1 MSASKKADT
10 PKTKIK
16 TLAPIKTSHSGAPN
30 CCSGFFMKNTTKTC
44 TEKFPGAQVGTAWK
58 SSGSAQK
65 PRMSGKA
72 TNQLNHVNYR
82 KSALLGDLR
91 DTIAHSSV
99 SN

>member
-72 TNQLNHVNYR
+72 TYR
-82 KSALLGDLR
+82 ELTETEVPLGQMQTPLTNECR
-91 DTIAHSSV
+91 
-99 SN
+99 SNKH

>member
-30 CCSGFFMKNTTKTC
+30 CCSGFFMKNTTKMC
-44 TEKFPGAQVGTAWK
+44 TEKFLGAKVSTAWK

-65 PRMSGKA
+65 P
-72 TNQLNHVNYR
+72 HVR
-82 KSALLGDLR
+82 FGDYTSKWNWIIEPR
-91 DTIAHSSV
+91 AAQ
-99 SN
+99 